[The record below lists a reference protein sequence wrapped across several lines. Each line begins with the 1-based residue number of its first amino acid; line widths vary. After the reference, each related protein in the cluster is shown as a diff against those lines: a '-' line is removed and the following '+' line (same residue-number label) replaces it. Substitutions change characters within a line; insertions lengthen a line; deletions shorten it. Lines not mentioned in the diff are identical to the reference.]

1 MFKEEKNG
9 KHWQERLAILKKIEE
24 REVVERAAIFTEKK
38 KGKRWQKS
46 SAMFVQTT
54 RKEMSGMVSH
64 ICRRKGKK
72 ILEGKASLSFRR
84 S

>member
-1 MFKEEKNG
+1 LRKEKEEWKT
-9 KHWQERLAILKKIEE
+9 LARKVE
-24 REVVERAAIFTEKK
+24 REVLERVAIFTEKK

-64 ICRRKGKK
+64 IC
-72 ILEGKASLSFRR
+72 
-84 S
+84 